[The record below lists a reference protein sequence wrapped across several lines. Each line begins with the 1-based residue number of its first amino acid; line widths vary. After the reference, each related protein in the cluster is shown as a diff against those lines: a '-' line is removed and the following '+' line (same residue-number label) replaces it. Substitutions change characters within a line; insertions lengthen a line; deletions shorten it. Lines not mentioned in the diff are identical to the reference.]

1 MEKIITMNEELQF
14 ILDST
19 KEAMQS
25 AIEHLDKQLQKIRAG
40 KASPMMLSGVMVDYY
55 GAKTPLAQVA
65 NVNTLDGRTIT
76 VQPWEKS
83 MMQPIEKAII
93 DSNLGLNPQNNG
105 EQIMINVPMLTE
117 ERRRDLSKQ
126 AKAEGEHAKVGIRNA
141 RKEANDEIKKLKN
154 DGLSEDLAKTA
165 EADVQK
171 VTDGFIAKVDHF
183 IESKEKDIMTV

>member
-1 MEKIITMNEELQF
+1 MNEELQF

-19 KEAMQS
+19 KEAMQA

-76 VQPWEKS
+76 VQAWEKN
-83 MMQPIEKAII
+83 MIGPIEKAII

-105 EQIMINVPMLTE
+105 EQ
-117 ERRRDLSKQ
+117 
-126 AKAEGEHAKVGIRNA
+126 
-141 RKEANDEIKKLKN
+141 
-154 DGLSEDLAKTA
+154 
-165 EADVQK
+165 
-171 VTDGFIAKVDHF
+171 
-183 IESKEKDIMTV
+183 

>member
-1 MEKIITMNEELQF
+1 MNEELQF
-14 ILDST
+14 VLDST
-19 KEAMQS
+19 KEAMQA

-76 VQPWEKS
+76 VQAWEKN
-83 MMQPIEKAII
+83 MIGPIEKAII

-117 ERRRDLSKQ
+117 ERRKDLCKQ
-126 AKAEGEHAKVGIRNA
+126 ARSEGEHAKVGIRNA
-141 RKEANDEIKKLKN
+141 RKDANDEVKKMQK
-154 DGLSEDLAKTA
+154 DGLSEDVAKGA

-171 VTDGFIAKVDHF
+171 LTDNHIAKVDAL
-183 IESKEKDIMTV
+183 IEAKEKDIMTV